1 MASRTMH
8 LAIVNNLNKSNLIND
23 IKRYEIGQILPDA
36 ITHGL
41 ANHDDSHF
49 KATVCNGK
57 MKMIDFASFYNE
69 FNNEILSDELY
80 LGYYFHLV
88 QDGIYRKF
96 LSSDHT
102 YNGISQEDIEVLH
115 NDYRL
120 LNTYLISKYYLENN
134 LLLPDG
140 FEKEKINGVY
150 KFSINKLLEDTKN
163 DFLPY
168 HNGKTKKFTEEM
180 ADKYIE
186 ICSELCKKELESLK
200 EGHSCLN
207 PMDYAWEIPVNR

>member
-8 LAIVNNLNKSNLIND
+8 LAIVKNLNDSNLIND

-41 ANHDDSHF
+41 SNHDGSHF

-69 FNNEILSDELY
+69 FNYEILSDNLY

-96 LSSDHT
+96 LSRNHS
-102 YNGISQEDIEVLH
+102 YNIISQADIEVLH
-115 NDYRL
+115 NDYRI
-120 LNTYLISKYYLENN
+120 LNTYLISKYNIKNDFLF
-134 LLLPDG
+134 PDE
-140 FEKEKINGVY
+140 FEKEKINSVY
-150 KFSINKLLEDTKN
+150 KFSLHKLLEDTKK

-168 HNGKTKKFTEEM
+168 HNVKTKIFTGEM
-180 ADKYIE
+180 ADEYVD
-186 ICSELCKKELESLK
+186 ICSELCNKELKSLK
-200 EGHSCLN
+200 EGRSCLN
-207 PMDYAWEIPVNR
+207 PMDYAWELPMN